1 VTRKII
7 VPLISILLLY
17 SANYLAQS
25 IDSTKVYQYNEII
38 IAADKFESPLKS
50 STSSISKF
58 NSQLVK
64 RLPINS
70 SIELFKYVP
79 GFNVTSSTGLFSSP
93 ILSIRGFNGGGEAEY
108 LAVFIDNIQINDVE
122 TGLVDWTLMSNSF
135 VNNIELVLGGSSS
148 LYGDFAMGGVIDIQ
162 TFAADINKT
171 NLSISSGSYNTFK
184 INFHS
189 SYYFSNNQFNLFG
202 NFINSNGFR
211 KHNKNKSFSIG
222 GNYAYSFNNN
232 SSFRIS
238 TINNFNA
245 EEIPGV
251 LPQNRQYDYS
261 ASLPFFNLDENDSDK
276 IRFNIGYD
284 YKLNSDSKFVF
295 DINYVNKNSS
305 EIRTFTNN
313 TPIIDINTFQ
323 PIGIYDTTLYGDTKN
338 TEIRADVIN
347 GKAHFSTNLSELK
360 TKAIIGVDY
369 LTSSY
374 DNKTNDIFNGFEIDY
389 SNLMDLKQNKIV
401 EGSGSRN
408 KFATFL
414 NVKSEIFNG
423 LYMNIGI
430 RYDYLDDEYNG
441 MIPDTSISIKND
453 AINPKFGLNYNYFT
467 SRNYNGSIY
476 GNVNKAFKAPTVKQ
490 LLDFNALNF
499 GIFIPISQT
508 DFAFQNIKATP
519 FGNALLKPQESTN
532 YEFGTYQE
540 LFLSENIQLDL
551 SGAVYF
557 SKIKNEIDFDL
568 QTFKYENISDSKH
581 MGVEIGIMSNIHG
594 FNSFANYTFTEAE
607 SLEEEKQGLQLKGIP
622 KNVYSFGFSYSFEFG
637 LNASLAANSS
647 QDGYLDDANENKI
660 PDYTTWDGKLGYNYG
675 LVSLNIY
682 VKNLFNKK
690 YYTMG
695 YTLDNVNYYFPMAQ
709 RNILIDISAEL

>member
-1 VTRKII
+1 MTRKII
-7 VPLISILLLY
+7 VTFIYILLLY
-17 SANYLAQS
+17 SPKYLAQS

-38 IAADKFESPLKS
+38 IAADKFESPLNS

-58 NSQLVK
+58 NSQFVK
-64 RLPINS
+64 KLPINS

-79 GFNVTSSTGLFSSP
+79 GFNVTSSRGPFSSP
-93 ILSIRGFNGGGEAEY
+93 ILSMRGFNGGGEAEY

-135 VNNIELVLGGSSS
+135 INNIELVMGGSSS

-162 TFAADINKT
+162 TFTDAINKT
-171 NLSISSGSYNTFK
+171 NLSISSGSFNTFK
-184 INFHS
+184 INLHS
-189 SYYFSNNQFNLFG
+189 SYFFSNSQFNFFG
-202 NFINSNGFR
+202 NFINSSGFR
-211 KHNKNKSFSIG
+211 KHNEIKSFSIG
-222 GNYAYSFNNN
+222 GNYAYSYNNN

-238 TINNFNA
+238 TINNFNF
-245 EEIPGV
+245 EEIPGA
-251 LPQNRQYDYS
+251 LPQNQQYDYS

-284 YKLNSDSKFVF
+284 YKVNSDNKFVF

-305 EIRTFTNN
+305 DIRTFTNN

-323 PIGIYDTTLYGDTKN
+323 PIGIYDTSLYGDTKKK
-338 TEIRADVIN
+338 EIKSDVIN
-347 GKAHFSTNLSELK
+347 GKAHFLTNLSELK

-369 LTSSY
+369 LTSTS
-374 DNKTNDIFNGFEIDY
+374 NNETIDIFNGFEIDY
-389 SNLMDLKQNKIV
+389 SNLSDVRHKKIV
-401 EGSGSRN
+401 EGTGSRN

-414 NVKSEIFNG
+414 NVKSEIFNS

-430 RYDYLDDEYNG
+430 RYDYLVDEYNG
-441 MIPDTSISIKND
+441 ILPDTSISITND
-453 AINPKFGLNYNYFT
+453 AISPKFGLNYNYFT
-467 SRNYNGSIY
+467 SRKYSGSFYANI
-476 GNVNKAFKAPTVKQ
+476 NKAFKAPTVNQ

-508 DFAFQNIKATP
+508 DFAFQNIKAAP

-532 YEFGTYQE
+532 FEFGTYQE

-551 SGAVYF
+551 SGAVYY
-557 SKIKNEIDFDL
+557 SKINNEIDFDL

-581 MGVEIGIMSNIHG
+581 MGVEIGIISNIHG

-607 SLEEEKQGLQLKGIP
+607 SLEENKQGLQLKGIP

-637 LNASLAANSS
+637 LNISLAANSS
-647 QDGYLDDANENKI
+647 LDGYLDDANENKI
-660 PDYTTWDGKLGYNYG
+660 PDYITWDGKLGYDYG
-675 LVSLNIY
+675 LVSLNLY
-682 VKNLFNKK
+682 VNNLFNKK